1 MMNNSA
7 ANNSESSSFGSS
19 IPVGMPPIPSSH
31 SPLPPLPP
39 TDSTLDS
46 DRQWKPSIG
55 RRIVTFLFIT
65 CTLLGVGW
73 YYGDKTGYLYEYLP
87 FIKKSWQAS
96 PKQVETEEEALFIEA
111 IQDGGDRRPCNLDA
125 LRKSLL
131 PIKNVNLEYGD
142 RTPLIIAIVRN
153 DIEAVKLLLQC
164 KADPNLRTIADPL
177 SLAIESENTDMVH
190 FLLEAG
196 ANVSGYS
203 QDEKPPLFR
212 CIDLD
217 LVDGIKTLL
226 AHHTDPNKRMIV
238 EKNHEEMPILFYLL
252 VKKPKHHKEIF
263 SLLLERGVDATATY
277 TARNKNNESFT
288 YDVITWALD
297 MDISPEML
305 LWMVP
310 KVLKGG
316 ADPKYTIPETGVTA
330 LHRAIVKNQNDLAQL
345 LVEAGADSNA
355 CDEKIGITPF
365 HLAILSR
372 NVQLTKLMLAH
383 GADPNKKA
391 VFLAAGETEEVS
403 PLCRLFFSIKEMGID
418 EQMIETTRLLLKGGA
433 DPNISNKNGLS
444 PLLALVVV
452 NDGLAEKEKLQ
463 CLDLLL
469 QYNVDVTSP
478 SSLGLT
484 PFQGAIDKNEFLV
497 AKALLD
503 AGADIHQKTAV
514 LNDSLLNVAC
524 LNKNE
529 KAVEFLIAHGANVN
543 ENGKGGKSPLWCAFP
558 DKRSELNA
566 SLACIDLLLKAG
578 ADKTNPVVLEEARK
592 SPYQE
597 IRQLFID
604 EKDKEK
610 KNDLSSPEKVQK
622 QAILQDISSGNL
634 DAGRKSIENIKAALK
649 NAEESETVLLKDLSS
664 VITDLYSIRK
674 MEEAVRKQN
683 TRDEKKITSLVVWER
698 SCMTPS
704 RLTGDTNPSGAARAR
719 RDAQLLSNTIR
730 QRNETLTEKQK
741 EIADIA
747 KRIEEQLRKN
757 GREKDADML
766 KKSTRYFLKINGVST
781 RDPFDSI

>member
-1 MMNNSA
+1 MNNS
-7 ANNSESSSFGSS
+7 SYS
-19 IPVGMPPIPSSH
+19 V
-31 SPLPPLPP
+31 LPPLPAE
-39 TDSTLDS
+39 TLKNEDQAS
-46 DRQWKPSIG
+46 MPSSPPPLPPFHRRQRNRASVPSKSPF
-55 RRIVTFLFIT
+55 RRITSFVFVLCIVVGF
-65 CTLLGVGW
+65 GW

-87 FIKKSWQAS
+87 FIKKDWQTF
-96 PKQVETEEEALFIEA
+96 PKQVQTQEETAFIQALE
-111 IQDGGDRRPCNLDA
+111 DGGDRRPCNLDV

-190 FLLEAG
+190 LLLEAG
-196 ANVSGYS
+196 ANVSGYT

-217 LVDGIKTLL
+217 LFDGIKTLL
-226 AHHTDPNKRMIV
+226 THHADPNKRMIV

-252 VKKPKHHKEIF
+252 IKKPKHQKEFF

-277 TARNKNNESFT
+277 TAKNKNNESFT

-330 LHRAIVKNQNDLAQL
+330 LHSAIVKNQNDLAQL

-355 CDEKIGITPF
+355 CDKKIGITPF

-418 EQMIETTRLLLKGGA
+418 EQMVETTRLLLKGGA

-444 PLLALVVV
+444 PLLALVAV
-452 NDGLAEKEKLQ
+452 NDSLAEKEKLQ

-469 QYNVDVTSP
+469 QYNVDVNSP

-484 PFQGAIDKNEFLV
+484 PFQAAIDKNEFFI
-497 AKALLD
+497 AKSLLD

-524 LNKNE
+524 LNKNV
-529 KAVEFLIAHGANVN
+529 KAVDFLITNGANVN
-543 ENGKGGKSPLWCAFP
+543 EGGKGDKPPLWCAFP
-558 DKRSELNA
+558 DKYKELDD
-566 SLACIDLLLKAG
+566 SLACINLLLKAG
-578 ADKTNPVVLEEARK
+578 ADKNNPVVLQEARK
-592 SPYQE
+592 SSFSK
-597 IRQLFID
+597 IRELFID
-604 EKDKEK
+604 DKENDED
-610 KNDLSSPEKVQK
+610 KNASSVSKPQK
-622 QAILQDISSGNL
+622 IQKPSVLHDISSGNM
-634 DAGRKSIENIKAALK
+634 DAGKRSISSIKEASGK
-649 NAEESETVLLKDLSS
+649 AEGEDKVLLNDLAS
-664 VITDLYSIRK
+664 VVTDLYRSKQEISL
-674 MEEAVRKQN
+674 VRKQN
-683 TRDEKKITSLVVWER
+683 IKDEKQISSLESWAV

-704 RLTGDTNPSGAARAR
+704 ALTGRTNPSGAENAR
-719 RDAQLLSNTIR
+719 RKARILEGAIQ
-730 QRNETLTEKQK
+730 QRNTGIRNKLNAL
-741 EIADIA
+741 ADRTRELES
-747 KRIEEQLRKN
+747 KLRKN
-757 GREKDADML
+757 GRAKDADML
-766 KKSTRYFLKINGVST
+766 RKSARYFLQ
-781 RDPFDSI
+781 DL